1 MKKTYC
7 VTFSIS
13 GGMTIEAENEEEAR
27 ELAENMSS
35 EEILDYVKDILKY
48 SDGYEV
54 GDVIDAEECGI

>member
-1 MKKTYC
+1 
-7 VTFSIS
+7 
-13 GGMTIEAENEEEAR
+13 MTIEAENEEEAR